1 MIRVFVCINKEQKYR
16 CKLADI
22 QQYYFL
28 AQTAQTY
35 YFKSVFLAVLIQR
48 K

>member
-1 MIRVFVCINKEQKYR
+1 MIHVLVFVKKEQKYR
-16 CKLADI
+16 CLLADI
-22 QQYYFL
+22 QRYYFL
-28 AQTAQTY
+28 TRTY